1 MSGTS
6 LRSEEYSISDLIA
19 PTARSRPC
27 MTAMFGSDL
36 RKALV
41 NSVKPIDIALM

>member
-6 LRSEEYSISDLIA
+6 LRSEAYSISDLMA

-27 MTAMFGSDL
+27 ITAMCGSDL
-36 RKALV
+36 RKPLV

>member
-6 LRSEEYSISDLIA
+6 LRREEYSISDLIA
-19 PTARSRPC
+19 PTARSSPC

-36 RKALV
+36 RKALATSV
-41 NSVKPIDIALM
+41 NPIDIALM